1 MSKEIWKPG
10 NMIVPL
16 PAVLVTVSDNEGNDN
31 VLTVA
36 WTGTICTNPAMAY
49 VSIRPSRHSYKMIKE
64 TGEFVINLTTKDLA
78 YATDYCGVKSGID
91 VDKFKEARLTKEKAQ
106 YVKAPLIKESPVNIE
121 CKVVDVKECGSH
133 DMFIANVLA
142 VHADKEYMDK
152 DGRFQLEK
160 ANPIVYSHGHYYSL
174 GQNLGRFGYSVMKK
188 KRKNYANKKKRLEN
202 KR

>member
-1 MSKEIWKPG
+1 MAKKEAKANNKENAKNKKSFWKSFKAELKKVTWPTPKQLA
-10 NMIVPL
+10 NNTSAVIAIV
-16 PAVLVTVSDNEGNDN
+16 
-31 VLTVA
+31 VLTAIIVFA
-36 WTGTICTNPAMAY
+36 LNITFEAMNK
-49 VSIRPSRHSYKMIKE
+49 H
-64 TGEFVINLTTKDLA
+64 G
-78 YATDYCGVKSGID
+78 
-91 VDKFKEARLTKEKAQ
+91 VDKVKEAHLTKEKAQ

-188 KRKNYANKKKRLEN
+188 KRKKSANKKKRLEN